1 MKDIVIKEKDVI
13 RELYI
18 ILACFVLACCV
29 NVGAI
34 IAYDRPWSE
43 LWSQI
48 GYVAF
53 IAAGIYGLLA
63 VVRVLVYVVSLLIKK
78 Q

>member
-1 MKDIVIKEKDVI
+1 MKDIVIKEKHII

-18 ILACFVLACCV
+18 ALASFVAACLV

-34 IAYDRPWSE
+34 IAFDRPWSE

-48 GYVAF
+48 GYVVF
-53 IAAGIYGLLA
+53 IAAGIYVLLA
-63 VVRVLVYVVSLLIKK
+63 VIRIIVALVLSLFRK
-78 Q
+78 